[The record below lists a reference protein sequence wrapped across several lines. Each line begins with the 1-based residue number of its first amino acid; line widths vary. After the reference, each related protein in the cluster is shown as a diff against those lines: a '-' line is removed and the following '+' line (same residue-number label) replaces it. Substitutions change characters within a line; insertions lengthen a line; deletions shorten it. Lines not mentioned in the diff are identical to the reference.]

1 MIISSMVRQILHRC
15 KQKVNTSASSAYS
28 IASDEDEEYAPEYVL
43 PSVAAC
49 NSKDVDDKI
58 YRDSGKKEQ
67 HAQSSNN
74 LHMMQKLSAGDVL
87 TISMVWT
94 NIYGLG
100 VASFFTGYICTM
112 ASTLSTFSFVV
123 GLSVVSVYEAVAER
137 IPSEKN
143 GDTGKL
149 RNGLHFV
156 SLILSLITMILMGV
170 HVANINMNSIGNI
183 RAEDVFFGILGP
195 LLTPLLLKSVKRP
208 NTTILGTLE
217 ISFPVTMFICV
228 TFMSTALAL
237 GMRPYESNS
246 ELARNMVAVTIM
258 LPSAWGTTLYFIMYC
273 TCRKRV
279 VYIFSTFLV
288 VFAGREFTLSK
299 SDRIVISCFAFS
311 IIPFILVVVSSSWD
325 FLRWLSKI

>member
-1 MIISSMVRQILHRC
+1 MLHKCR
-15 KQKVNTSASSAYS
+15 KKVNASSAYS
-28 IASDEDEEYAPEYVL
+28 IAASDEEDNEDYAPEYML
-43 PSVAAC
+43 PSVIH
-49 NSKDVDDKI
+49 KDVDDKI

-74 LHMMQKLSAGDVL
+74 LHMMQKLSAGDVI
-87 TISMVWT
+87 TIGMVWT

-123 GLSVVSVYEAVAER
+123 GLSVVSVYEAVMER
-137 IPSEKN
+137 IPSEQ
-143 GDTGKL
+143 GDTSKL
-149 RNGLHFV
+149 RNGLHFA

-170 HVANINMNSIGNI
+170 HVASINMNSIGNI
-183 RAEDVFFGILGP
+183 RAEDVFFAILGP
-195 LLTPLLLKSVKRP
+195 LFAPLLFKSVKRP

-237 GMRPYESNS
+237 GMRPYESSS

-273 TCRKRV
+273 MCRKRV
-279 VYIFSTFLV
+279 VYILATFLV

-299 SDRIVISCFAFS
+299 SDRIVIACFAFS
-311 IIPFILVVVSSSWD
+311 VIPFILAVVSSSWD
-325 FLRWLSKI
+325 FLRWLSKV